1 MRAQYQGDISFA
13 FAVGVTNE
21 AGAAVMAAF
30 LMRRL
35 MGINHQYVEPCL
47 PRIIACG
54 SADRAATDNDK
65 IVLHGE
71 FQVIALL
78 AG

>member
-1 MRAQYQGDISFA
+1 
-13 FAVGVTNE
+13 
-21 AGAAVMAAF
+21 
-30 LMRRL
+30 
-35 MGINHQYVEPCL
+35 MGINHQYIEPCL